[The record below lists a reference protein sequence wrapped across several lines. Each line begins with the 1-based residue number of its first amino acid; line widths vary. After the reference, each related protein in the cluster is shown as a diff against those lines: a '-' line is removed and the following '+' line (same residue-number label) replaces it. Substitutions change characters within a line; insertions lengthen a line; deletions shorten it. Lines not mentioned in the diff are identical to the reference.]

1 MRLRRRHRSWCRMWW
16 RLPDAGECG
25 AEGGLSTVD
34 GALTIMLQ
42 VFGQVMHE
50 HVLTPYMEGVASE
63 AAAMDAIAQDYQ
75 AVEAD
80 SAQLAAQAGK

>member
-1 MRLRRRHRSWCRMWW
+1 
-16 RLPDAGECG
+16 
-25 AEGGLSTVD
+25 
-34 GALTIMLQ
+34 MLQ